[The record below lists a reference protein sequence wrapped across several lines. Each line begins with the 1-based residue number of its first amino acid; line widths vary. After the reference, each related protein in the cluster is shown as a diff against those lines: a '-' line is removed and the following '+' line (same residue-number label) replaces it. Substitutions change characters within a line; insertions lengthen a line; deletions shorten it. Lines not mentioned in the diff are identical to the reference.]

1 MFMTNFVHHSADTDE
16 NVSIGAGTS
25 IWHHAHL
32 RRNCQIGKSCVIG
45 RGAFIDEGVI
55 VGNRVKVQNYSLV
68 YSPAIIEDDVFI
80 GPAVVLTN
88 DKYPR
93 ASNPDGTQKSS
104 ADWEKVGVVIRRGAS
119 IGARSVC
126 VAPVEIG
133 EYATV
138 GAGSVVIHD
147 IPPHAL
153 VVGNPARQIGW
164 VDTEGIPL
172 KQVSGDYFVNEK
184 SNIKYQLV
192 EGRLRPC

>member
-1 MFMTNFVHHSADTDE
+1 MSHFVHHSAEVDDG
-16 NVSIGAGTS
+16 VSIGAGTS
-25 IWHHAHL
+25 IWHLVHL
-32 RRNCQIGKSCVIG
+32 RRNCQIGENCVIG
-45 RGAFIDEGVI
+45 RGAFIDENVV

-68 YSPAIIEDDVFI
+68 YSPAVVEDDVFI

-93 ASNPDGTQKSS
+93 ASNLDGTKKNDD
-104 ADWEKVGVVIRRGAS
+104 DWEKVGVTIRRGAS
-119 IGARSVC
+119 LGARAVC

-147 IPPHAL
+147 VPPHAL

-164 VDTEGIPL
+164 VDFEGLPL
-172 KQVSGDYFVNEK
+172 KHVSGDDFINEK
-184 SNIKYQLV
+184 STVKYKLI
-192 EGRLRPC
+192 EGRITPC

>member
-1 MFMTNFVHHSADTDE
+1 MTYFVHQSADIDDG
-16 NVSIGAGTS
+16 VSIGAGTS
-25 IWHHAHL
+25 VWHFVHL
-32 RRNCQIGKSCVIG
+32 RRKCQIGESCVIG
-45 RGAFIDEGVI
+45 RGAFIDEDVI

-68 YSPAIIEDDVFI
+68 YSPAILEDDVFI

-93 ASNPDGTQKSS
+93 ASNSDGSQKSNE
-104 ADWEKVGVVIRRGAS
+104 DWNKVGVVVRRGAS
-119 IGARSVC
+119 IGARAVC

-147 IPPHAL
+147 VPPHAL

-164 VDTEGIPL
+164 VDSDGIPL
-172 KQVSGDYFVNEK
+172 KLVSENTYVNEN
-184 SNIKYQLV
+184 SSARYQVL
-192 EGRLRPC
+192 EGRLLPC